1 MAEKI
6 LLREQIEDKYKW
18 DLSKILKNDKAFDDL
33 IDKTNK
39 RMGKI
44 LEFKSKLKDKKALL
58 ECLNFNTDIFSDIV
72 RVYIYAQMSLD
83 ENTTVAEGQARV
95 ERAGNLYSKFSV
107 MSSFI
112 TPELSA
118 MDEKYLEELVADKDF
133 SHLDLTIKD
142 IIRQK
147 EHTLSQSEEKL
158 LAESSDVLGMFS
170 DIFNMTNN
178 ADIDFG
184 EIENENGEMVEFS
197 HSNYSV
203 FLSSE
208 DRATR
213 KRAYE
218 RCYETFKKLIHT
230 ISTTYIGNVKKDVFL
245 AKVRKFKSA
254 LDYAMFYENVD
265 KIVYDNLLNNTK
277 KALPTLHDYIGFRKK
292 EMDLKELRFY
302 DLYVALVENK
312 SLKCEYEEAYDLVK
326 KALTPLGA
334 DYQELLERAFSDGWI
349 DVYHNKGKRSGA
361 YSNSMYGVDP
371 YVLLNY
377 EKTASDIFTIAHE
390 LGHAMHSY
398 YSNEANCIEKADY
411 TIFVAEVASTV
422 NEVLLLKYL
431 INTTNDVSVKKFCL
445 NYFLDMLRTTWF
457 RQTMFAEF
465 EFISHNLLEK
475 DTPLTQDVLTEQYK
489 KLNEKYYGKEIE
501 IDDFIKYEWLRI
513 PHFYRAFYVY
523 KYSTGII
530 SAITIADNI
539 LNEGEK
545 AVEKYKQFLRSGGT
559 DRPTELLKIAGVDLT
574 KDEPFEKAFKVFKE
588 TLKELKELK

>member
-1 MAEKI
+1 
-6 LLREQIEDKYKW
+6 
-18 DLSKILKNDKAFDDL
+18 
-33 IDKTNK
+33 
-39 RMGKI
+39 
-44 LEFKSKLKDKKALL
+44 
-58 ECLNFNTDIFSDIV
+58 
-72 RVYIYAQMSLD
+72 
-83 ENTTVAEGQARV
+83 
-95 ERAGNLYSKFSV
+95 
-107 MSSFI
+107 
-112 TPELSA
+112 
-118 MDEKYLEELVADKDF
+118 MDEKYLEELVTDKDF

>member
-118 MDEKYLEELVADKDF
+118 MDEKYLEELVTDKDF

>member
-465 EFISHNLLEK
+465 EFIAHNLSEK